1 MRTKQDYFIGVDG
14 EMANDVPL
22 KFIRNIKNPELLS
35 TDLVSSVILFA
46 DMALNYKNKNV
57 IDSTLKLLRYNMDPE
72 NRKVYNKKLKPK
84 SEPVSEDEHN
94 KYSIKMYDSMMD
106 VLVYGNKYGDREK
119 GGPSKTT
126 VAVQKTAD
134 AF

>member
-1 MRTKQDYFIGVDG
+1 
-14 EMANDVPL
+14 MANDVPL

>member
-1 MRTKQDYFIGVDG
+1 
-14 EMANDVPL
+14 MANDVPL

-72 NRKVYNKKLKPK
+72 NRKVYNKKLIMRKTENCGK
-84 SEPVSEDEHN
+84 SRAFKSVCEH
-94 KYSIKMYDSMMD
+94 
-106 VLVYGNKYGDREK
+106 
-119 GGPSKTT
+119 T
-126 VAVQKTAD
+126 
-134 AF
+134 